1 MNNKLLHKTQRAQ
14 LLYLL
19 ILFVLVAPIF
29 YIVVHKL
36 YVKEVDESLI
46 LAKSEFLQKTISKL
60 ATEDIANWNRFN
72 EKVKIEAYNG
82 IKSDTLYNKFYY
94 NFLEKEEEPFRV
106 LESTIIIDGKIH
118 TFSLRTSLLELEDL
132 IIAIIIFFIII
143 LLLLITGVLFI
154 NQRLSKHLW
163 RPFYKTLHQIERFEI
178 DKNNKPD
185 FSLSNIEEFN
195 RLNESIEKLIIR
207 NIQIYN
213 NQREFVENAAHELQT
228 PIAVFKAKI
237 DMLIQRDDITHG
249 QAEILTTLNE
259 TTSRLNKLNRN
270 LLLLSKIDNQQFS
283 QKELISINEL
293 IKNQLPFFEGQA
305 IKNNI
310 EIKAVLN
317 KKVETKAHIGLTEIM
332 VNNLLLNAIKHNVN
346 NGIITIST
354 NNNSLT
360 ISNTG
365 KSEQLQQDKLFS
377 RFYKSSTSNKGNG
390 LGLAIVK
397 KIVDQNQWTISYS
410 YFEHTHTFT
419 VHF

>member
-19 ILFVLVAPIF
+19 ILFALIAPIF

-36 YVKEVDESLI
+36 YVKEVDETLI

-60 ATEDIANWNRFN
+60 ATDDIANWNKFN

-106 LESTIIIDGKIH
+106 LETEIVIDEKDYTLSI
-118 TFSLRTSLLELEDL
+118 RTSLLESEDQL
-132 IIAIIIFFIII
+132 STIVVLFLVI
-143 LLLLITGVLFI
+143 LLLLIISIWLI

-163 RPFYKTLHQIERFEI
+163 KPFYKTLQQIERFEI

-185 FSLSNIEEFN
+185 FSPSNIEEFN
-195 RLNESIEKLIIR
+195 RLNESIEELIIR

-237 DMLIQRDDITHG
+237 DMLIQRDDITLG
-249 QAEILTTLNE
+249 QTEILTTLNE
-259 TTSRLNKLNRN
+259 TTSRLNKLNKN
-270 LLLLSKIDNQQFS
+270 LLLLSKIDNQHFS

-293 IKNQLPFFEGQA
+293 IEKQLPFFEEQA

-317 KKVETKAHIGLTEIM
+317 EEVKIKAHLGLTEIM
-332 VNNLLLNAIKHNVN
+332 VNNLLLNAIKHNIN
-346 NGIITIST
+346 NGTIIIST
-354 NNNSLT
+354 NKNCLQ

-365 KSEQLQQDKLFS
+365 KSEQLQQNKLFS
-377 RFYKSSTSNKGNG
+377 RFYKSSTSNQSNG

-397 KIVDQNQWTISYS
+397 KIVDQNQWSINYSYS
-410 YFEHTHTFT
+410 EHTHFFT